1 MFNKHLK
8 DQVDSNSITVFLIFS
23 ILNNFLPFGILDFA
37 DHYNI
42 IYYIRTI
49 LGILTMVLIFYQ
61 IIPFKYENLKLR
73 YIYFI
78 YTLNIPFISFFMY
91 FSQIDNY
98 QWLIN
103 LIITNFVLLYLVN
116 CILFII
122 ITFLGIILSFLTY
135 FALYKNIN
143 NLYQYLLSNVNEL
156 IFIGAYLII
165 ISSFFIYLK
174 EKNKA
179 NKMKS
184 MKTLAYSIAHDMRTP
199 LSSIRYNIELLFN
212 NLTSSAKEQVI
223 TQYNRAL
230 FLLDKTNSNIDTMLV
245 NIKQEVSVNIQL
257 LNLSKLVEELM
268 DYYPLNQ
275 EEKKNFKVVY
285 GDLVSKVEVDKLYFN
300 HVVINILKNALYQ
313 RKKHHKGIIKLIVKE
328 DLVIIED
335 NIIGIKEEEKV
346 KIFHPFYTK
355 EEKGTGLGLSFSKV
369 VMEKMGGKITCESVY
384 LQYTRFILMFKKGK
398 NK

>member
-1 MFNKHLK
+1 MFNKYLK
-8 DQVDSNSITVFLIFS
+8 DQADSNSITVFLIFS
-23 ILNNFLPFGILDFA
+23 ILNNFLPFSILDFN
-37 DHYNI
+37 DHDNI

-61 IIPFKYENLKLR
+61 IIPFKYEDLKLR

-78 YTLNIPFISFFMY
+78 YTLNIPFVSFFMY
-91 FSQIDNY
+91 FSQINNY

-116 CILFII
+116 CISFII
-122 ITFLGIILSFLTY
+122 ITFLGVILSFLTY

-143 NLYQYLLSNVNEL
+143 NLYQYLLSSIDEL
-156 IFIGAYLII
+156 IFIGAYLVI
-165 ISSFFIYLK
+165 ISSFFVYLK
-174 EKNKA
+174 EKDKA

-199 LSSIRYNIELLFN
+199 LSSIRYNLELLFN

-230 FLLDKTNSNIDTMLV
+230 CLLDKTNSNIDIMLF
-245 NIKQEVSVNIQL
+245 NIKQEISVNIEL
-257 LNLSKLVEELM
+257 LNLSKLVEELI
-268 DYYPLNQ
+268 DYYPFNQ
-275 EEKKNFKVVY
+275 EEKKHFKVVY
-285 GDLVSKVEVDKLYFN
+285 GDAVSKVEVDKLYFN

-313 RKKHHKGIIKLIVKE
+313 RKKHHKGTIKLIVKE

-335 NIIGIKEEEKV
+335 NIIGIKEDEKI

-355 EEKGTGLGLSFSKV
+355 EKKGTGLGLSFSKV
-369 VMEKMGGKITCESVY
+369 VMEKMGGKIICESVY
-384 LQYTRFILMFKKGK
+384 LQYTRFILMFKKVK